1 MGRAFRRHRRLARA
15 FRVWRC
21 AWRLAVGGVAVATV
35 ACDDSATGPR
45 NESARH
51 PVDLA
56 PEWTLTSPSAE
67 GIDSAALAAVLDG
80 GAGMA
85 GLTSLVVVRH
95 SHLVG
100 ERYFARGG
108 RDSLYSLR
116 SVTKSVMSL
125 LVGAAI
131 DRHLITGTGETLA
144 AFVGPPLPP
153 LDSAKGAITIADLLT
168 MSSGFQWGE
177 DTSVAQ
183 YDAWVTSPNE
193 VTYLVDRPLVTRPGT
208 VFSYNSAAVHL
219 LSVILTHVDPAGTP
233 AFADS
238 VLFTPIGI
246 HSSDWEI
253 FPDGIANGGAGLYLR
268 PRDMAK
274 IGALVLQQ
282 GRSGS
287 RTVISSAWI
296 RTSTQFHI
304 ESEDGLFPVGAGR
317 LGYADLWWL
326 GRAGGRSCI
335 FAWGY
340 GGQYILI
347 IPDLDL
353 VVVATAT
360 WQGVGTAAYS
370 DAITIMSFIAN
381 GVLPAVHAG
390 A

>member
-1 MGRAFRRHRRLARA
+1 MAGA
-15 FRVWRC
+15 
-21 AWRLAVGGVAVATV
+21 GGTGVAGRLIVRRWALLWLTAGALVVASA
-35 ACDDSATGPR
+35 ACSDAPTGPR
-45 NESARH
+45 NESALH
-51 PVDLA
+51 PVDLT
-56 PEWTLTSPSAE
+56 PEWTLTSPAAE
-67 GIDSAALAAVLDG
+67 GVDSAALGAALE
-80 GAGMA
+80 AGVGVA

-100 ERYFARGG
+100 ERYFAPGG

-131 DRHLITGTGETLA
+131 DRHLLTGTGQTLA

-168 MSSGFQWGE
+168 MSSGFEWDE
-177 DTSVAQ
+177 ETSAAQ

-193 VTYLVDRPLVTRPGT
+193 VTYLVDRPLVAQPGT
-208 VFSYNSAAVHL
+208 VFNYNSAAVHL

-238 VLFTPIGI
+238 VLFAPIGI
-246 HSSDWEI
+246 HRSDWEI
-253 FPDGIANGGAGLYLR
+253 FADGIANGGAGLYLR

-274 IGALVLQQ
+274 VGALVLQQ

-287 RTVISSAWI
+287 RVVTSSGWI
-296 RTSTQFHI
+296 RASTALHI
-304 ESEDGLFPVGAGR
+304 ESADILPPVGGGR

-326 GRAGGRSCI
+326 GQAGGRPCI

-347 IPDLDL
+347 VPDLDL

-360 WQGVGTAAYS
+360 WQGLGNAAYT
-370 DAITIMSFIAN
+370 DATIIMSFLVN
-381 GVLPAVHAG
+381 GVLPTVHAG